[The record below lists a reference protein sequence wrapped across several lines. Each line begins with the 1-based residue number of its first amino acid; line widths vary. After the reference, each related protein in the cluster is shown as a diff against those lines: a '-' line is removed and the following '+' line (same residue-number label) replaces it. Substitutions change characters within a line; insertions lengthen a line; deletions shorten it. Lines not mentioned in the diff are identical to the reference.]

1 MHGFTGN
8 HATQKSPRSGFI
20 PQRTVSSLLFIGLVL
35 SGCTQVSTNAYDA
48 IADFEATA
56 KTTYTWQVEYVPR
69 SISQDRPNDRRL
81 EQFEA
86 TTVTNINGIRPEA
99 AGSGPDSQGLWW
111 PVLPPEPTVDV
122 IEARQRPGET
132 PRSPEVIKSVDYAIT
147 FNKAGEPQ
155 TLPTDYDVYRQAV
168 KAFEKDRPLALTLGP
183 QDKSVLQAEIE

>member
-1 MHGFTGN
+1 MHGF
-8 HATQKSPRSGFI
+8 
-20 PQRTVSSLLFIGLVL
+20 PQRAAMGLLSIGLTL

-69 SISQDRPNDRRL
+69 NISQDRPNDRRL
-81 EQFEA
+81 EQFDS
-86 TTVTNINGIRPEA
+86 TTVTNVNGTRPEA

-122 IEARQRPGET
+122 IESRQLKGET
-132 PRSPEVIKSVDYAIT
+132 PRSPEVIKSIDYAIT
-147 FNKAGEPQ
+147 FNKAGETQ

-168 KAFEKDRPLALTLGP
+168 KAFEKNRPLALTLGP
-183 QDKSVLQAEIE
+183 QDNSVLKAEIE